1 MSAPNEEKIVKLNLL
16 KTLLVSAAIVIPVGV
31 GVTTTFAQ
39 TAAAPAAAGG
49 LKAGAARVEITPQ
62 QADLPA
68 PAFRSITD
76 QLFVRALVLD
86 NGVTR
91 SAIVVGDLPTIGPK
105 ELLDLQRD
113 IAAEIKAPTGNVVM
127 AVTHN
132 HSMVRI
138 DHTVEGILL
147 PGSPKIT
154 DQVMAATLQAVKQAL
169 AKMQPARAGYAEGKT
184 QAIGRRPQQA
194 VVEFNPNDQGPADAS
209 LGVFKVESLSG
220 EPIAFLINSG
230 LEPVMIAPLSGEVSA
245 DVAGVAER
253 HIEKRY
259 GDKPVAMY
267 TVSSISSAYYSS
279 RRQGSIPAAPD
290 PHVLM
295 NAVGA
300 IVGEDAMLVAAQVK
314 PTNDLR
320 ISGVLT
326 SLQCPGKVTTPL
338 NTAAQCSDAPGSKLP
353 ACKFTDRDAPPVK
366 LQVGVL
372 KIGDMTITQADA
384 NITQPVWQR
393 LKAKAPPRTMLV
405 ASVYGPMK
413 YVVEDAA
420 YPSNSYVATATT
432 AKVGCAADSYVNTTL
447 DLLKR

>member
-1 MSAPNEEKIVKLNLL
+1 MRLNLL
-16 KTLLVSAAIVIPVGV
+16 RTLLVSAAIALPVGA
-31 GVTTTFAQ
+31 GVRATFAQ
-39 TAAAPAAAGG
+39 TPTPAAAAAAGN
-49 LKAGAARVEITPQ
+49 LKAGSARVEITPN

-68 PAFRSITD
+68 AFTSITD
-76 QLFVRALVLD
+76 RLYVRALVLD
-86 NGVTR
+86 NGTTR
-91 SAIVVGDLPTIGPK
+91 AAIVVGDLPTIGPK

-154 DQVMAATLQAVKQAL
+154 DQVMAATLQAVKQAMGR
-169 AKMQPARAGYAEGKT
+169 MQPARAGYAEGTTKV
-184 QAIGRRPQQA
+184 IGRRPQQA
-194 VVEFNPNDQGPADAS
+194 VVESNPNEQGLPDPS
-209 LGVFKVESLSG
+209 LGVFKVESLTG
-220 EPIAFLINSG
+220 EPIAFLINAG

-245 DVAGVAER
+245 DVAGVTER
-253 HIEKRY
+253 YIEQRY
-259 GDKPVAMY
+259 GDRPVAMY
-267 TVSSISSAYYSS
+267 TVSSISNAYYSS
-279 RRQGSIPAAPD
+279 RRQGSIPAAADAHP
-290 PHVLM
+290 LM

-300 IVGEDAMLVAAQVK
+300 ILAEDALMVGAQVK
-314 PTNDLR
+314 PSAELR

-353 ACKFTDRDAPPVK
+353 ACRFTDRDAPPVK
-366 LQVGVL
+366 LQLGAL
-372 KIGDMTITQADA
+372 KLGDLTIAQSDA

-393 LKAKAPPRTMLV
+393 LKKQAPPRTMLL

-432 AKVGCAADSYVNTTL
+432 AKAGCAADGYVNTTL
-447 DLLKR
+447 SLLK

>member
-1 MSAPNEEKIVKLNLL
+1 MTFNLL
-16 KTLLVSAAIVIPVGV
+16 KTLLVGAAISLPIGLGV
-31 GVTTTFAQ
+31 SASLAQ
-39 TAAAPAAAGG
+39 TAAAPAAAGN
-49 LKAGAARVEITPQ
+49 LRAGSARVEITPQ
-62 QADLPA
+62 AADLPA
-68 PAFRSITD
+68 PAFKTITD

-86 NGVTR
+86 NGSTR

-113 IAAEIKAPTGNVVM
+113 IAAEIKAPVGNVVM

-169 AKMQPARAGYAEGKT
+169 TRMQPARAGYAQGETKV
-184 QAIGRRPQQA
+184 IGRRPQQA
-194 VVEFNPNDQGPADAS
+194 VVAFNPNEQGPPDTS
-209 LGVFKVESLSG
+209 LGVFKVETLSG

-245 DVAGVAER
+245 DVAGVTER
-253 HIEKRY
+253 YIENRY

-267 TVSSISSAYYSS
+267 TVSSISNAYYSS
-279 RRQGSIPAAPD
+279 RRQGSIPAAAD

-300 IVGEDAMLVAAQVK
+300 ILGEDAMMVAAQIK
-314 PTNDLR
+314 PSSDLR
-320 ISGVLT
+320 IGGALT
-326 SLQCPGKVTTPL
+326 TLQCPGKVTTPL

-353 ACKFTDRDAPPVK
+353 ACKFTDHDAPPVK

-372 KIGDMTITQADA
+372 RLGDLTIAQSDA

-393 LKAKAPPRTMLV
+393 LKAKAPPRTQLV

-413 YVVEDAA
+413 YVVEGAA

-432 AKVGCAADSYVNTTL
+432 AKPGCAADGFVNTVSDML
-447 DLLKR
+447 QKAR

>member
-1 MSAPNEEKIVKLNLL
+1 MKLNIRTALVAL
-16 KTLLVSAAIVIPVGV
+16 AAIAVPVSA
-31 GVTTTFAQ
+31 GVTASFAQ
-39 TAAAPAAAGG
+39 TASAPAAAGA
-49 LKAGAARVEITPQ
+49 LRAGAARVEITPQ
-62 QADLPA
+62 AADLPA
-68 PAFRSITD
+68 PTFRTITD
-76 QLFVRALVLD
+76 QLYVRALVLD
-86 NGVTR
+86 NGATR

-113 IAAEIKAPTGNVVM
+113 IAAEIRAPVGNVLM

-154 DQVMAATLQAVKQAL
+154 DQVMAATMRAVKQAQ
-169 AKMQPARAGYAEGKT
+169 ANMQPARAGYAEGQTKV
-184 QAIGRRPQQA
+184 IGRRPQQA
-194 VVEFNPNDQGPADAS
+194 VVAFNPNEQGPPDPS
-209 LGVFKVESLSG
+209 LGVFKVETLAG

-245 DVAGVAER
+245 DVAGVTER
-253 HIEKRY
+253 YIEKRY

-267 TVSSISSAYYSS
+267 TVSSISNAYYSS

-300 IVGEDAMLVAAQVK
+300 ILGEDALMIAAQIK
-314 PTNDLR
+314 PATDLK
-320 ISGVLT
+320 ISGALT
-326 SLQCPGKVTTPL
+326 TLQCPGKITTPL

-353 ACKFTDRDAPPVK
+353 ACKFTDHDSGPVK
-366 LQVGVL
+366 LQIGTL
-372 KIGDMTITQADA
+372 RIGDMTIAQTDA

-393 LKAKAPPRTMLV
+393 LKAKAPPRTQLI

-432 AKVGCAADSYVNTTL
+432 AKPGCAADGFVNTTL